1 MKSIDD
7 LKKDD
12 AETFQDLKKS
22 LSKKAA
28 KNRELLLNGNISK
41 LPVEATRQELLSFVK
56 HFIPSVGSV
65 ALFHDDKLISKL
77 RDYRFSQ
84 AVFKWFTPLDEIL
97 DEIERISNIENL
109 FIPKT
114 HFLFASMTYI
124 ENKVH
129 IAIIESFGLEVK
141 HGRNEESNILHK
153 NVDNLYRKRDYNSK
167 LGQMGRMTPS
177 EFIINVFFDKVESML
192 KDEIDFK
199 KLLLNASKGDFSE
212 SKELFKTYGSLEL
225 SKNKIY
231 LEFFPLFKLVFKDRE
246 MESDFEFD
254 ERPNIVYDGNYNKYK
269 ISRVKKILHSK

>member
-141 HGRNEESNILHK
+141 H
-153 NVDNLYRKRDYNSK
+153 
-167 LGQMGRMTPS
+167 
-177 EFIINVFFDKVESML
+177 
-192 KDEIDFK
+192 
-199 KLLLNASKGDFSE
+199 A
-212 SKELFKTYGSLEL
+212 
-225 SKNKIY
+225 
-231 LEFFPLFKLVFKDRE
+231 
-246 MESDFEFD
+246 
-254 ERPNIVYDGNYNKYK
+254 
-269 ISRVKKILHSK
+269 